1 MAGKNPIKFT
11 DTTFRD
17 GHQSLLATRMRTE
30 DIVPFMERMDQMGY
44 FAIEV
49 WGGATFDTTHRFL
62 GDDPWERIRTIKG
75 ILKKTPTMMLFAART
90 WWGTATTPMTSPTA
104 SCATPPRPGWT
115 SSGSSTP

>member
-44 FAIEV
+44 WAIEV
-49 WGGATFDTTHRFL
+49 WGARLLIPPTVSWETT
-62 GDDPWERIRTIKG
+62 P
-75 ILKKTPTMMLFAART
+75 
-90 WWGTATTPMTSPTA
+90 GTASAPS
-104 SCATPPRPGWT
+104 RGF
-115 SSGSSTP
+115 

>member
-44 FAIEV
+44 WAIEV
-49 WGGATFDTTHRFL
+49 WGGRHLRHHPPLPGRRPL
-62 GDDPWERIRTIKG
+62 GAHPHHQGDPQED
-75 ILKKTPTMMLFAART
+75 PHHDAACAART
-90 WWGTATTPMTSPTA
+90 WWATATTPTT
-104 SCATPPRPGWT
+104 
-115 SSGSSTP
+115 